1 MVKFD
6 KTTHT
11 YTNVITDEK
20 YISCTTL
27 LGKYV
32 KPFDSDYHAER
43 VAKREGVTKE
53 FILDVW
59 KQQNDTANEKGTN
72 IHKTLEDYIGEGITN
87 PLYNWL
93 YKSYDNVCAEVVS
106 KYKTVQTEHMLHN
119 HEFKVA
125 GTSDLIFDHGDTF
138 TVADFKT
145 NKVFKFENKYDEF
158 LLDPVSHMMYSQFT
172 VYALQLSLYAYMHE
186 LLSGKRCRK
195 LVSLYL
201 KDDKIVPYHFNYLK
215 TDIINILNHYSL
227 NSCK

>member
-6 KTTHT
+6 KDSHT
-11 YTNVITDEK
+11 YTNILTDEK
-20 YISCTTL
+20 YISVTTL

-43 VAKREGVTKE
+43 VAKREGVSKD
-53 FILDVW
+53 FILSIW
-59 KQQNDTANEKGTN
+59 KEQNNTANEKGTK
-72 IHKTLEDYIGEGITN
+72 IHKLLEDYIGEGIMDN
-87 PLYNWL
+87 MYGWL
-93 YKSYDNVCAEVVS
+93 YGAYDRVLSEVVS
-106 KYKTVQTEHMLHN
+106 KYDTVLSEHMLYN
-119 HEFKVA
+119 HEYKIA
-125 GTSDLIFDHGDTF
+125 GTSDLIYDHGDTF

-145 NKVFKFENKYDEF
+145 NKEFKFENKYNEY
-158 LLDPVSHMMYSQFT
+158 LLDPVSHIMYSQFS

-186 LLSGKRCRK
+186 LDTGKKCRK

-215 TDIINILNHYSL
+215 TDIINILEHYRL